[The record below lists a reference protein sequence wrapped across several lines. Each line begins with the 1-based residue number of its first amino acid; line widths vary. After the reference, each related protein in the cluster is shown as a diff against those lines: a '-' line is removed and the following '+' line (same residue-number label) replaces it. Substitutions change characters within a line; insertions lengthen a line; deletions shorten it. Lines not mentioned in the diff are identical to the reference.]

1 MMISDKLI
9 LAYHNI
15 AGLEYDIYGLIKAF
29 CPEYTVKTQQTVRQ
43 DSFAYGG
50 AKDVWEIYLLDE
62 NLKISCFERM
72 EGVPKRFEKS
82 FCFSYDPNIR
92 ISKKNLLK
100 RYLYEALKEKY
111 NKELPWGTLTGIR
124 PVKLIAKIWQDVQ
137 NYDKS
142 LKIIKRDYLIS
153 DEKSRLSLDIA
164 IRQREILEQIDDNT
178 YSLYISIPFC
188 ASICSYCSFPSGLY
202 SRASVFIEEYMNCL
216 CKELE
221 VVSRAVGKEP
231 ITVYIGGGTPSVLEH
246 PYLIRLFECL
256 DKNFNMDK
264 VRELTF
270 EAGRPDSMDE
280 ELFRLLKNYPV
291 GRLSINPQTMNDS
304 TLKLIGR
311 KHTGSDIV
319 HAFELAN
326 KYGFDNVNSDLIIGL
341 PNETERELE
350 YSLTE
355 LLKLNIKSLTI
366 HSLSIKKGS
375 GLKEKADSYHYII
388 NHNME
393 KLSELCTKRI
403 SACGMKAYYLY
414 RQKDIAGNL
423 ENIGYSEE
431 GFEGLYNILILEEK
445 HNIIGVGA
453 GAVTKKVFHKE
464 DRILRLP
471 NIKDAKLYIERFDEA
486 LNKKIHL
493 GEKV

>member
-1 MMISDKLI
+1 MMGADKLI
-9 LAYHNI
+9 VIHHNI
-15 AGLEYDIYGLIKAF
+15 DGLEYDIYGLVKAF
-29 CPEYTVKTQQTVRQ
+29 CPEYTVKIN
-43 DSFAYGG
+43 DSFRLDSSFDH
-50 AKDVWEIYLLDE
+50 AKDIWEIYLLDE

-82 FCFSYDPNIR
+82 FRFSYDPNIR

-100 RYLYEALKEKY
+100 RYLYEVLKEKY

-124 PVKLIAKIWQDVQ
+124 PVKLIAKIWQDAQ
-137 NYDKS
+137 DYDKS

-153 DEKSRLSLDIA
+153 DDKSRLALDIA
-164 IRQREILEQIDDNT
+164 IRQREILEQIDENT

-221 VVSRAVGKEP
+221 AVSKTMGKNP
-231 ITVYIGGGTPSVLEH
+231 VTIYIGGGTPSVLELS
-246 PYLIRLFECL
+246 YLIKLFDCL
-256 DKNFNMDK
+256 NRNFDLDQIQ
-264 VRELTF
+264 ELTF

-280 ELFRLLKNYPV
+280 ELFQLLKAYPV
-291 GRLSINPQTMNDS
+291 SRLSINPQTMNDS

-311 KHTGSDIV
+311 QHTGSDII
-319 HAFELAN
+319 HAFELAD

-341 PNETERELE
+341 PNEGEKEIE

-355 LLKLNIKSLTI
+355 ILKLNIKSLTV
-366 HSLSIKKGS
+366 HSLSVKKGS

-393 KLSELCTKRI
+393 KLNELCTQRV

-423 ENIGYSEE
+423 ENIGYSID

-486 LNKKIHL
+486 LEKKIHL
-493 GEKV
+493 GERV